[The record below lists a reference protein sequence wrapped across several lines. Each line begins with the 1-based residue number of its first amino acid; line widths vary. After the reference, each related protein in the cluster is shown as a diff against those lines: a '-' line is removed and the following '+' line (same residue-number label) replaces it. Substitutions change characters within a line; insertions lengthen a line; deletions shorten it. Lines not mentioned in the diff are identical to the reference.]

1 MVLFVQKPYVAES
14 QQIIIIIFFS
24 LCSPFPHVV
33 ILFSSSR
40 SVSAYNWVTLM
51 GHDMCAARL
60 LPCCSSDSARQKGV
74 KKKTPP
80 GSCCCRFSLLS
91 QHLSLP
97 MRDASVHPA
106 SLPSINPYPSVINY
120 PPAAFT
126 QLGLLWKEIRRV
138 GGGPCVGSPVAASDE
153 KRHSLQLGVLKRR
166 S

>member
-60 LPCCSSDSARQKGV
+60 LPCCSSDSARRKGV

-80 GSCCCRFSLLS
+80 GSCCCRFSLLVDFS
-91 QHLSLP
+91 TLVASDARRLRPSCEPAIHQPLP
-97 MRDASVHPA
+97 VRHQ
-106 SLPSINPYPSVINY
+106 LPSRCFHPVG
-120 PPAAFT
+120 T
-126 QLGLLWKEIRRV
+126 VVEGDKESRRW
-138 GGGPCVGSPVAASDE
+138 
-153 KRHSLQLGVLKRR
+153 SLCG
-166 S
+166 